1 MSLRKISGSLKGRR
15 IATIPGNSTRP
26 TPDMVRE
33 AVFSMIG
40 MEIDGCSFLE
50 LYAGTGAV
58 GIEAISRGAD
68 YAVLVE
74 GGQKAAETVMDNIRL
89 CGISDRAR
97 LVKWD
102 IEKNL
107 NCLKNIGRKFD
118 MVFLDPP
125 YAINLVRKTLKNLV
139 LSEILGN
146 DALVIIQHSREEPVD
161 LKGLEAFY
169 ETEKERHYG
178 KNLVTFLRY
187 VSENVN
193 NG

>member
-1 MSLRKISGSLKGRR
+1 MSLRIISGSLKGRR
-15 IATIPGNSTRP
+15 IASIPGVSTRP

-40 MEIDGCSFLE
+40 AEISGCTFLE

-74 GGQKAAETVMDNIRL
+74 GGQRAAETIRGNIDL

-107 NCLKNIGRKFD
+107 DCLKKTGRKFD

-125 YAINLVRKTLKNLV
+125 YAINLVRKTLKNLAM
-139 LSEILGN
+139 SESLGN

-187 VSENVN
+187 ISANMN
-193 NG
+193 I